1 MQRLLNMKIK
11 TKLISG
17 FLVIAIIAAVIGIT
31 GIISMYKLWDADQG
45 MYEENTLA
53 LQNAGSAATTFVLVR
68 YNTYKLSVLT
78 DEAALGEVVASNK
91 VLLSDLEGYLQAC
104 SEAVVKESLQAKL
117 DTIIAQWD
125 NTYRPGMDRVQ
136 AFVLDG
142 DIAAAQEQIP
152 VLAELGTGMYQ
163 EFNEL
168 FALLSEDSAGTA
180 SDNNSVALGGGILI
194 MAALLIGIIAS
205 VIIATII
212 ARMISVPLVRA
223 VEVAN
228 RLAVGDIDVKLDI
241 ENGRQDEIGVL
252 LQAFDR
258 LTVSTKEQVEIARQ
272 ISEGDLTVNVELRSE
287 KDKLGHGLK
296 QLSEGLREVV
306 STIFSAS
313 SQVSNGAEMLMNSSL
328 ELSQGAT
335 EQASA
340 VEELTA
346 SIEEIAKQTTIN
358 AQYAE
363 EASHL
368 ADNSKMNAAEGNEQM
383 KSMLTAMEEINDSS
397 KNIGSIVKVIDDIAF
412 QTNILALNAAVEAAR
427 AGQYG
432 KGFSV
437 VAEEVKNL
445 AGKSAEA
452 VKETTELVENSIRKI
467 EMGAKIATQTAGF
480 LDRIVK
486 DIEKAAELN
495 LAIAQAS
502 SEQAREIEQVNE
514 GINQVSQVVQSNAAT
529 SEESAA
535 ASEELSAQ
543 AEQLKTTVSIF
554 RL

>member
-1 MQRLLNMKIK
+1 MKIK
-11 TKLISG
+11 AKLISG
-17 FLVIAIIAAVIGIT
+17 FLVIAIIGTIIGIA
-31 GIISMYKLWDADQG
+31 GIISMYKLWTADKS

-53 LQNAGSAATTFVLVR
+53 LENAGSAATTFVLIR

-78 DEAALGEVVASNK
+78 DEASLQQVVENNK
-91 VLLSDLEGYLQAC
+91 TLLADLENYLQAC
-104 SEAVVKESLQAKL
+104 SDAVAKESLQIKL
-117 DTIIAQWD
+117 DAIIEQWD
-125 NTYRPGMDRVQ
+125 NTYRPGMDKVQ
-136 AFVLDG
+136 AFVLEG
-142 DIAAAQEQIP
+142 NMESAQALIP
-152 VLAELGTGMYQ
+152 TLAELGTDMYT
-163 EFNEL
+163 EFNEFFVSL
-168 FALLSEDSAGTA
+168 TEDSADTA
-180 SDNNSVALGGGILI
+180 SANNQVALGGGIVV
-194 MAALLIGIIAS
+194 MAAMLIGVIVS
-205 VIIATII
+205 LIIATLI
-212 ARMISVPLVRA
+212 ARMISVPLVQA

-228 RLAVGDIDVKLDI
+228 RLAVGDIDVQLDM
-241 ENGRQDEIGVL
+241 EAGRKDEIGTL
-252 LQAFDR
+252 LQTFDS
-258 LTVSTKEQVEIARQ
+258 LIVSTKRQVEIAKQ

-296 QLSEGLREVV
+296 QLSEGLRDVV

-313 SQVSNGAEMLMNSSL
+313 SQVSNGAEILMNSSL

-346 SIEEIAKQTTIN
+346 SIDEIAKQTMVN
-358 AQYAE
+358 AQNAE
-363 EASHL
+363 EASQL
-368 ADNSKMNAAEGNEQM
+368 ANNSKSNAAEGNEQM
-383 KSMLTAMEEINDSS
+383 KSMLVAMEEINDSS
-397 KNIGSIVKVIDDIAF
+397 HNIGSIIKVINDIAF

-427 AGQYG
+427 AGQFG

-452 VKETTELVENSIRKI
+452 VKETTELVENSIKKI

-495 LAIAQAS
+495 LTIAQAS
-502 SEQAREIEQVNE
+502 SEQAREIEQINE
-514 GINQVSQVVQSNAAT
+514 GINQVSQVVQANAAT

-535 ASEELSAQ
+535 ASEELSSQ
-543 AEQLKTTVSIF
+543 AEQLRTVVSIF
-554 RL
+554 KLNEK